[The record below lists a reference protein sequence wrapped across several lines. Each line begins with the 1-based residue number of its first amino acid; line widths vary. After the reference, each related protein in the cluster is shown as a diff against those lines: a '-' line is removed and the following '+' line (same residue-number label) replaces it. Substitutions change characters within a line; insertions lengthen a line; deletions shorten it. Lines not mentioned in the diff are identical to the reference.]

1 MESKIDLREL
11 LEYIDPAQCSYE
23 EWLNVGLA
31 LHQEGYPMFIWEEWS
46 ADDGEL
52 CKYCRM
58 A

>member
-31 LHQEGYPMFIWEEWS
+31 LHQEGYPYVRVGGMV
-46 ADDGEL
+46 
-52 CKYCRM
+52 CR
-58 A
+58 